1 MTVLTQST
9 LNRARNVVVGSN
21 TLSTPAEPSI
31 TEPARYSSERLLQIT
46 SALQTSLDLEPL
58 IDTFAQEVKVT
69 VPLDGVR
76 FHNMQQGVDIKVGR
90 NAAHLCSYN
99 LSVNEQLLGEVAF
112 MRKTSFTSSQSN
124 ELELLLRSLV
134 HPLRNALL
142 YRVALLKAQRDP
154 LTGVYNRTALTESL
168 ARDVELAQRHQTP
181 LSIIVLDI
189 DHFKNIN
196 DSYGHA
202 AGDCL
207 LKNLVA
213 CANHS
218 IRRCDMLF
226 RFGGEEFV
234 VLLNNTDEKGALRLA
249 ERIRRN
255 VEKDS
260 YQCGEQIIR
269 MTLSAGIAQLQKQ
282 DIETRLFERADQ
294 ALYQA
299 KSEGRNCV
307 RAAQRDVK
315 S

>member
-1 MTVLTQST
+1 MAVLTQSAS
-9 LNRARNVVVGSN
+9 NSARNVVVGSS
-21 TLSTPAEPSI
+21 TLTTRPELGVG
-31 TEPARYSSERLLQIT
+31 EPARYSSERLLQIS
-46 SALQTSLDLEPL
+46 SALHTSLDIEQV
-58 IDTFAQEVKVT
+58 IETFAQEVKVT
-69 VPLDGVR
+69 VPVEGVR
-76 FHNMQQGVDIKVGR
+76 FHNEQHGVDVKVGR
-90 NAAHLCSYN
+90 NAAQLCTYHLT
-99 LSVNEQLLGEVAF
+99 VNEQSLGEVAF
-112 MRKTSFTSSQSN
+112 MRKTGFTPSQSN

-142 YRVALLKAQRDP
+142 YRAALLKAQRDP
-154 LTGVYNRTALTESL
+154 LTGVYNRAALTETL
-168 ARDVELAQRHQTP
+168 ARDVELAQRHRNP

-207 LKNLVA
+207 LKGLVE
-213 CANHS
+213 CASHS

-255 VEKDS
+255 VEKED
-260 YQCGEQIIR
+260 YLCGGQVIH
-269 MTLSAGIAQLQKQ
+269 MTLSAGIAELQKQ
-282 DIETRLFERADQ
+282 DVETSLFERADQ
-294 ALYQA
+294 ALYRA

-307 RAAQRDVK
+307 RAAV
-315 S
+315 

>member
-1 MTVLTQST
+1 MALLPHSASNSSPNVIVNCGLTT
-9 LNRARNVVVGSN
+9 H
-21 TLSTPAEPSI
+21 AETSLG
-31 TEPARYSSERLLQIT
+31 EPARYSSERLLQIS
-46 SALQTSLDLEPL
+46 SALQTSLDIEQLM
-58 IDTFAQEVKVT
+58 DTFAHEVKVS
-69 VPLDGVR
+69 VPVDGVR
-76 FHNMQQGVDIKVGR
+76 FLNAQQGIEVKVGR
-90 NAAHLCSYN
+90 NAAQLQTYHLT
-99 LSVNEQLLGEVAF
+99 VNEQLLGEVAF
-112 MRKTSFTSSQSN
+112 MRKTSFTASQSN

-142 YRVALLKAQRDP
+142 YRAALLKAQRDP
-154 LTGVYNRTALTESL
+154 LTGVYNRAALTETL
-168 ARDVELAQRHQTP
+168 ARDVELAQRHKNP

-189 DHFKNIN
+189 DNFKNIN

-207 LKNLVA
+207 LKGLVKSA
-213 CANHS
+213 SHS

-255 VEKDS
+255 VEKED
-260 YQCGEQIIR
+260 YPCGGQAIN
-269 MTLSAGIAQLQKQ
+269 MTLSAGIAELQKL

-294 ALYQA
+294 ALYRA

-307 RAAQRDVK
+307 RAAL
-315 S
+315 

>member
-1 MTVLTQST
+1 MAVLTQSAS
-9 LNRARNVVVGSN
+9 NSARNVIVGN
-21 TLSTPAEPSI
+21 TTLSKR
-31 TEPARYSSERLLQIT
+31 TEPNLGESAHYSSERLLQIS
-46 SALQTSLDLEPL
+46 SALHTSLDIEQV
-58 IDTFAQEVKVT
+58 IETFAHEVRVT
-69 VPLDGVR
+69 VPVEGVR
-76 FHNMQQGVDIKVGR
+76 FHNEQHGVDVKVGR
-90 NAAHLCSYN
+90 NAAQLCTYHLT
-99 LSVNEQLLGEVAF
+99 VNEQSLGEVTF
-112 MRKTSFTSSQSN
+112 MRKSSFTPSQSN

-142 YRVALLKAQRDP
+142 YRAALLKAQRDP
-154 LTGVYNRTALTESL
+154 LTGVYNRAALTETL
-168 ARDVELAQRHQTP
+168 ARDVELAQRHQNP

-207 LKNLVA
+207 LKGLVE
-213 CANHS
+213 CANQS

-255 VEKDS
+255 VEKEN
-260 YQCGEQIIR
+260 YLCGGQAIH
-269 MTLSAGIAQLQKQ
+269 MTLSAGIAELQKQ
-282 DIETRLFERADQ
+282 DVETRLFERADQ
-294 ALYQA
+294 ALYRA

-307 RAAQRDVK
+307 RAAV
-315 S
+315 